1 MTKQQMQTRFRDWL
15 ARWLQKTQ
23 RPEWVAD
30 TGPYDG
36 EEMLC
41 AYMAGYTH
49 ATSDATKAL
58 MESRPQAVAR

>member
-1 MTKQQMQTRFRDWL
+1 MTKQQMQMRFRDWL
-15 ARWLQKTQ
+15 ARWLKTTQ

-49 ATSDATKAL
+49 ATSDATKKL
-58 MESRPQAVAR
+58 MECKLTGEAR